1 LGIIIHGTFIMGLP
15 GETRGTIE
23 ETIRFSKEINPRTMQ
38 VSLAAAYPGTELDRV
53 ARENNWIIENKDI
66 RTMVAGDGVQVS
78 SISYPHLSHKEIFD
92 AVAEMY
98 KCFYF
103 RPSKIAEIVGEM
115 LMSWDVLKR
124 RLREGV
130 EFIHFLRARE
140 DLV

>member
-1 LGIIIHGTFIMGLP
+1 MGL
-15 GETRGTIE
+15 GNLDTARTHVLHKRIERFTLDVAANYVAFDDTTID
-23 ETIRFSKEINPRTMQ
+23 RTP
-38 VSLAAAYPGTELDRV
+38 AAYPGTELDRV

-98 KCFYF
+98 KRFYI

-115 LMSWDVLKR
+115 LMSWDMLRR

-130 EFIHFLRARE
+130 EFMHFLRTRE
-140 DLV
+140 DRV